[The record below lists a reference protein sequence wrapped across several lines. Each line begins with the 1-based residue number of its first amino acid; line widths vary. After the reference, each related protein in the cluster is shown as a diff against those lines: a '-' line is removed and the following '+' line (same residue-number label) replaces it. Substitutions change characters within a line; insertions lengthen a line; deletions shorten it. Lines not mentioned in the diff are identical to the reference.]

1 MSSYRERTESCR
13 SEELGEPDEQ
23 AVNIPISE
31 IRIEESFRK
40 DDGDLV
46 KLAESIRAR
55 GLLQSVGITERGVLV
70 FGHRRFKVVKDILK
84 WDNIPARII
93 KLDEYLSAA
102 FDENEV
108 RKEFTLTERRALA
121 ERIKKELGER
131 RGRSN
136 GNNPE
141 ELRGVETADV
151 AAKKAGL
158 KNGEQL
164 RQITHVET
172 HGVPELADAMDKGE
186 VALSAAYETSKLPR
200 EEQEAA
206 IKRGPKGIK
215 DAAKEKREQSKNGH
229 GRTKPRLTTR
239 SDKKQQRKAPELR
252 KVVKD
257 GDQYRLEL
265 TLTDWRGELLAAMD
279 NGGEFET
286 ALQSGLI
293 LIASAQNNGT
303 KQ

>member
-1 MSSYRERTESCR
+1 MSNYRERTESCR
-13 SEELGEPDEQ
+13 LEKLVEPDEQ

-31 IRIEESFRK
+31 IKIEESYRK
-40 DDGDLV
+40 DDGDLN
-46 KLAESIRAR
+46 KLAKSMDAR
-55 GLLQSVGITERGVLV
+55 GLLQPVGITERGVLI
-70 FGHRRFKVVKDILK
+70 FGQRRIKAARDVLK

-93 KLDEYLSAA
+93 KLDEYLNAA

-108 RKEFTLTERRALA
+108 RKEFTLTERSALA

-158 KNGEQL
+158 KNAEQL
-164 RQITHVET
+164 RQIKHVET

-186 VALSAAYETSKLPR
+186 VALGAAYETSKLPR

-215 DAAKEKREQSKNGH
+215 DAAKENREHAKNGK
-229 GRTKPRLTTR
+229 GRKKPRLTMR
-239 SDKKQQRKAPELR
+239 SDKQQRRKAPEPR

-257 GDQYRLEL
+257 GDQYKLEL